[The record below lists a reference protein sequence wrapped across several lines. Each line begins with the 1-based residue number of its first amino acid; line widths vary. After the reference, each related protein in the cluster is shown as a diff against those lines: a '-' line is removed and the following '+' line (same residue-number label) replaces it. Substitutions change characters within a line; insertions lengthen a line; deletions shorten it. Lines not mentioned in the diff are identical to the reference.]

1 MNRNLLPLA
10 YVAPAMLLIGFVLYL
25 PSLFGVY
32 YSLFDLRY
40 VAPGRFVGFGNYVR
54 LLGDPEFLDMLLRSV
69 AFTATAVSLTVALA
83 LALAGWIN
91 TLKGWFGMAVQLLV
105 ILPWIVSHIV
115 SALLFK
121 WVFVNDIGA
130 GLWLLAQLGFGAFT
144 PLTSPS
150 SAMAVLIV
158 YACWRTLGFAVVLLL
173 AGLKGI
179 PEELHEA
186 ASIDGANAW
195 QRFRAITL
203 PLLKTPMLIVCVIL
217 TLSNLNN
224 VETPLV
230 ITGGGPAGATNII
243 PLDIF
248 TRAFARF
255 DFSTAIALAI
265 GAFLANMILVISY
278 VRLVKWRV

>member
-1 MNRNLLPLA
+1 MRLALRPIA
-10 YVAPAMLLIGFVLYL
+10 YVAPAILLIAFVLYL
-25 PSLFGVY
+25 PSLFGIY
-32 YSLFDLRY
+32 YSQFDLRY
-40 VAPGRFVGFGNYVR
+40 VAPGRYVGFNNYLR
-54 LLGDPEFLDMLLRSV
+54 LAGDPEFMAMVVRSL
-69 AFTATAVSLTVALA
+69 AFTAAAVSLTVALA
-83 LALAGWIN
+83 LALAGWVN
-91 TLKGWFGMAVQLLV
+91 TLKGWFGMAIQLLV
-105 ILPWIVSHIV
+105 ILPWIVSHVV

-130 GLWLLAQLGFGAFT
+130 GLWLLSQIGISVA
-144 PLTSPS
+144 PLTSAT
-150 SAMAVLIV
+150 SAMAILIA

-173 AGLKGI
+173 AGMKSI
-179 PEELHEA
+179 PEDLYEA
-186 ASIDGANAW
+186 ASIDGATAW

-230 ITGGGPAGATNII
+230 ITGGGPAGATNIV

-265 GAFLANMILVISY
+265 GAFLANMALVISY